1 MQTKS
6 DERKKKVE
14 RYAKKEKE
22 KQYINQ
28 QNCFTVSNFARLAA
42 NRSDACAEAILRD
55 FLAFR
60 ASRLFVYV
68 LVQSSH
74 ESIEVL
80 SILFQFLYRN

>member
-6 DERKKKVE
+6 DERKKSRTIREE
-14 RYAKKEKE
+14 RKKER
-22 KQYINQ
+22 QYINP
-28 QNCFTVSNFARLAA
+28 QNCFTVLNFARLAT

-55 FLAFR
+55 SLAFR
-60 ASRLFVYV
+60 ASRSFVYV

>member
-6 DERKKKVE
+6 DERKKSRTIREE
-14 RYAKKEKE
+14 RKK

-42 NRSDACAEAILRD
+42 NRSGACAEAILRD
-55 FLAFR
+55 SPAFR